1 MSIVGANYGS
11 RQPNNSAYIKNFV
24 SGTPTNLWKTATYT
38 PSGQPII
45 SVITPT
51 IVNESVLIEGDL
63 YVNGSIIN
71 PSDVY
76 LKENIRSIDIDCTN
90 KIMNLK
96 AEQFTFKS
104 DPRHKVHYG
113 FIAQDFEKEFPELVS
128 VKPDNNVNLK
138 AINYLEII
146 PLLLNKVQLQQ
157 KEIDDLKQRILAL
170 ELVKENNILI

>member
-1 MSIVGANYGS
+1 MSSSGANYNG
-11 RQPNNSAYIKNFV
+11 RQPNNTSYIKNFV
-24 SGTPTNLWKTATYT
+24 SGIPANLWKTATYT

-76 LKENIRSIDIDCTN
+76 LKDNIRSIDIDCTN

-104 DPRHKVHYG
+104 DPNHKLHYG
-113 FIAQDFEKEFPELVS
+113 FIAQEFEKEFPELVS

-157 KEIDDLKQRILAL
+157 KEIDDLRERVLSL
-170 ELVKENNILI
+170 EISKENNIII